1 MLSENLRS
9 CVHAVEKS
17 IWMRVEKRSLA
28 LASGKP
34 WETFDQGVESKLQ
47 WLDSVARKEVEG
59 ASIDHEFKELAA
71 KAKFIIQ
78 LFFFSH

>member
-1 MLSENLRS
+1 MGSHGRPL
-9 CVHAVEKS
+9 
-17 IWMRVEKRSLA
+17 
-28 LASGKP
+28 
-34 WETFDQGVESKLQ
+34 DQGVESKLQ
-47 WLDSVARKEVEG
+47 WLDSLDGEEVEG